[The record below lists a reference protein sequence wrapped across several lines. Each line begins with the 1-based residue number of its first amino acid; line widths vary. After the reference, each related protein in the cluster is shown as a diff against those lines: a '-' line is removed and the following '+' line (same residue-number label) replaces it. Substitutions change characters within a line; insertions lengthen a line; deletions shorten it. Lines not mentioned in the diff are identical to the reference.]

1 MSTDNGNIRN
11 YGKYKGYEV
20 IPRELLQA
28 CDTNTPY
35 NKGLSL
41 QAIGLLCNLQ
51 SYADSWEIHKTEL
64 YRRYAKNKERSIKR
78 AWNELVEAGYIIQ
91 FKIRDGNKNNYVYL
105 FNLIPFT
112 EDDIKQAETMVGG
125 KAVKS
130 FEKREQ
136 SDEDLSLTF
145 CRPQNEDLK
154 MKTSKRRDK
163 RIQIKENTNKDN
175 TKEEI
180 TNNNDVN
187 EMNEKNGEEHTN
199 HTTHTNHSTPNKVAI
214 DFYEYMQATST
225 STQIENEEKDIKEAI
240 VEGFPESLGHYLCNF
255 SIEEL
260 KAVKKTMLIAKSSY
274 NSNTDDVMY
283 RLTLE
288 DVEHELISMLKRV
301 KRKIYEKQET
311 IEDIQPYI
319 MKSTINVFK
328 RRALYIED
336 EQGYE

>member
-1 MSTDNGNIRN
+1 
-11 YGKYKGYEV
+11 
-20 IPRELLQA
+20 
-28 CDTNTPY
+28 
-35 NKGLSL
+35 
-41 QAIGLLCNLQ
+41 
-51 SYADSWEIHKTEL
+51 
-64 YRRYAKNKERSIKR
+64 
-78 AWNELVEAGYIIQ
+78 
-91 FKIRDGNKNNYVYL
+91 
-105 FNLIPFT
+105 
-112 EDDIKQAETMVGG
+112 
-125 KAVKS
+125 
-130 FEKREQ
+130 
-136 SDEDLSLTF
+136 
-145 CRPQNEDLK
+145 
-154 MKTSKRRDK
+154 
-163 RIQIKENTNKDN
+163 
-175 TKEEI
+175 
-180 TNNNDVN
+180 
-187 EMNEKNGEEHTN
+187 MNEKNGEEHTN